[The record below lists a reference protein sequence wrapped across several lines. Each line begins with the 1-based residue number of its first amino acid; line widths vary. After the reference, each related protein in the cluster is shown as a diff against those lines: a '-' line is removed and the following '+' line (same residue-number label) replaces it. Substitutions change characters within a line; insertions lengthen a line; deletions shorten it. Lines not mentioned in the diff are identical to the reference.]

1 MRRDGFD
8 TPGIKS
14 DCRQPD
20 PLECSERQTL
30 YAQSGDEI
38 CLRCPVASWV
48 RAMVASGAG
57 TDAAADWSEAN
68 LPKTDEFLVPELADK
83 AA

>member
-1 MRRDGFD
+1 MTKDGFD
-8 TPGIKS
+8 TLGIKS

-57 TDAAADWSEAN
+57 TSAEADWPEVE
-68 LPKTDEFLVPELADK
+68 LLKTDEFLVTELADK

>member
-1 MRRDGFD
+1 MTKDQFD
-8 TPGIKS
+8 TLGIKA

-20 PLECSERQTL
+20 PLECSERQTS
-30 YAQSGDEI
+30 YAQAGDEI

-48 RAMVASGAG
+48 RAMVAGGAG
-57 TDAAADWSEAN
+57 TDAAAEWPEAD
-68 LPKTDEFLVPELADK
+68 LLKTDEFLVPELADK